1 MYITA
6 QNSPCDCKE
15 PSLKNVNIEKMILKS
30 SEYLK
35 GEILIDGYDV
45 LSTYF
50 KCIAQCKDVQKEKLT
65 NNGLTYGTK
74 YTYNG
79 KSVTVFSGEGEDNS
93 SKDQTVSQQAT
104 DGVDVQRGAGES
116 AGTNNSPD
124 TGGAPN
130 VSENNSGVNAN
141 KKAQYELWKEIEKHI
156 KEKIDPKDA
165 ETHEGN
171 EGLSDIITNFS
182 LNETQ
187 YNTTVLHDIMT
198 QTDRVGQIAN
208 SREGQLTQYDE
219 ITTIDPDLLPDK
231 LQTTE
236 KCGEWGFFQ
245 GNFDVVILTD
255 NYLHYQ
261 EETDENEQT
270 EIQSEK
276 TVSSNH
282 AHQPNA
288 MDQQI
293 ESNKTVTD
301 SMTSVTSSNAN
312 GILTHLKETIKYDE
326 PTTITTTSGES
337 YDAPAGSYFTGTV
350 KNGVI
355 EQGTLYNENKK
366 PLKTFFRKK

>member
-1 MYITA
+1 MYIIA

-15 PSLKNVNIEKMILKS
+15 PSLKNVNVEKMILKS
-30 SEYLK
+30 SEYLRD
-35 GEILIDGYDV
+35 EILIDGYDV

-104 DGVDVQRGAGES
+104 DVVDIQRGEGES
-116 AGTNNSPD
+116 ASPNNSPD
-124 TGGAPN
+124 TGAPN
-130 VSENNSGVNAN
+130 VSANNSGVNSN
-141 KKAQYELWKEIEKHI
+141 IKAQYERWMKMEME
-156 KEKIDPKDA
+156 KEKTDPKNTK
-165 ETHEGN
+165 THEGN
-171 EGLSDIITNFS
+171 EGLSDLITNFS

-187 YNTTVLHDIMT
+187 YNTTVLYDIMA

-208 SREGQLTQYDE
+208 SREGELTQYDG

-236 KCGEWGFFQ
+236 KCEEWGLFQ
-245 GNFDVVILTD
+245 GNFDVIILTD
-255 NYLHYQ
+255 HPLYQ

-270 EIQSEK
+270 EIQSEE

-293 ESNKTVTD
+293 ESNETVAD

-312 GILTHLKETIKYDE
+312 GILTHLKETIKYDK
-326 PTTITTTSGES
+326 PTTIITTSGEK